1 MTLRMVS
8 DKELL
13 DHYKVNPESGF
24 QKIVEKFQERIYW
37 QIRRLVK
44 NHEDSADVMQNVFIK
59 VWKALPEFREE
70 AALYTWIYR
79 IAFNESHTFLSK
91 ESKKKTV
98 DLDPPIFENAVEVN
112 GQNYSPEEIEILFS
126 QAIETLPEKQ
136 KLVFNLKYFDEL
148 KFTEIEE
155 MLGTSV
161 GALKASYHLAVKK
174 IEEYLKNR

>member
-1 MTLRMVS
+1 MVS
-8 DKELL
+8 DKDLL
-13 DHYKVNPESGF
+13 ENYRINPQSGF
-24 QKIVEKFQERIYW
+24 QKIVEKFQERVYW

-44 NHEDSADVMQNVFIK
+44 NHEDSADIMQNVFIK

-79 IAFNESHTFLSK
+79 ITFNETHTFLSR
-91 ESKKKTV
+91 ESKTKTV
-98 DLDPPIFENAVEVN
+98 DLDPPLFENAIEVN
-112 GQNYSPEEIEILFS
+112 GKNYSPEEIEDLFNK
-126 QAIETLPEKQ
+126 AIETLPEKQ

-174 IEEYLKNR
+174 IESFLKDY